1 MKILIVIE
9 KSRTGY
15 SAYAPDLQGCVATG
29 RTRKQVERAMR
40 QAIGFHLSGMR
51 EDGIEVPALRSTS
64 AYVEVPA

>member
-1 MKILIVIE
+1 MRILIVIE

-29 RTRKQVERAMR
+29 RTRKQVERAMQ
-40 QAIGFHLSGMR
+40 QAIEFHLSGMR
-51 EDGIEVPALRSTS
+51 EDGIEVPRPRSTS